1 MRLVSWNVNGL
12 RAVSGRQDL
21 AWAFGGDSAAH
32 VVCLQETKIQPDA
45 ITRELRSPKG
55 YERSFWSHHATKKG
69 YSGTAIYVR
78 DGLTAAPFDFKV
90 GGAEHPEFDV
100 EGRVVAVDLTDF
112 VVINLYCPNG
122 GQGGDRLTFKHAW
135 HDALLAQLVE
145 LKKTRAVV
153 VCGDFNVAHRPI
165 DLAFPD
171 RWAKY
176 SGFLPEE
183 RAWFDRLLQA
193 GFIDSFRAEKGD
205 LPRQFTFW
213 ETRVEARK
221 DNHGWRIDYFA
232 VDQALEDHLLDAW
245 TSPQIFG
252 SDHCPVG
259 VELQTRQDGAPVV
272 DEAAVDAAAV
282 DEAAVVEAAVDEDLD
297 EDLGEEDADE
307 DGGTNRWR
315 R

>member
-21 AWAFGGDSAAH
+21 AWAFGGDSAAD

-78 DGLTAAPFDFKV
+78 DGLSAVPFDFKV
-90 GGAEHPEFDV
+90 GGAADVDDHADFDA

-112 VVINLYCPNG
+112 VLINLYCPNG
-122 GQGGDRLTFKHAW
+122 GQGGDRLSFKHAW
-135 HDALLAQLVE
+135 HDALLARLVE

-232 VDQALEDHLLDAW
+232 VDTALEDRLLDAW

-259 VELQTRQDGAPVV
+259 VELQTSQDGAGVVV
-272 DEAAVDAAAV
+272 D
-282 DEAAVVEAAVDEDLD
+282 VVEDEEPEVDGEAGDDVDED
-297 EDLGEEDADE
+297 GDE
-307 DGGTNRWR
+307 DGASRWR